1 MALFEKSLRGKV
13 VLGYLFGLLLMSG
26 LVVVNGWNLQHL
38 SRIVAAGEHVSQF
51 TNTILEARRYEK
63 NLFLYADGE
72 DYREL
77 RRFTEGAHD
86 LLVGQRDAFSLFMEE
101 ESLRE
106 LEVTLEDYRGLL
118 VRGERLQLPEGSEWE
133 RALRLRGQVVVA
145 ITEDLSRT
153 EHRTIEKALG
163 ESRTTLFQSVIL
175 VGIAGLAV
183 SFFLL
188 RLFVR
193 PLTLIEQH
201 MNRIAEG
208 DFDLIP
214 FKSQD
219 RELVSLNRAF
229 NSMLHELDARQNQI
243 VQSEKYASFGTLLFG
258 VAHELNNP
266 LSNILSSCQ
275 ILQEEIEETN
285 VNYKKELLSQI
296 EGETERARD
305 IVRSTLDYSRKK
317 EREELKLLDTVYE
330 AVRFVK
336 GNLPAKVEVEVK
348 IPEDLTVFAD
358 RQGLQQAFLN
368 LLKNGI
374 EAMKGEGTIAIRAKI
389 LPGERVEIRF
399 TDTGEGM
406 APEVLSKVFDP
417 FFTTKDAGEG
427 SGLGLFI
434 VHKII
439 KENNGTILVQSEKG
453 YGTTFLIALP
463 SQGDGD
469 GKEITTA
476 PR

>member
-1 MALFEKSLRGKV
+1 MALFEKSLRSKV
-13 VLGYLFGLLLMSG
+13 VLGYLFGFLLMIG
-26 LVVVNGWNLQHL
+26 LVVVNWWNLQHL
-38 SRIVAAGEHVSQF
+38 QKIVAAGEHVSRF
-51 TNTILEARRYEK
+51 TNAILEARRYEK
-63 NLFLYADGE
+63 NFFLYSEGE
-72 DYREL
+72 DSREL
-77 RRFTEGAHD
+77 QKFSEEAHD
-86 LLVGQRDAFSLFMEE
+86 LLIEHRESFALFMEE
-101 ESLRE
+101 EVLRK
-106 LEVTLEDYRGLL
+106 LEVTLEDYRGLFMQ
-118 VRGERLQLPEGSEWE
+118 GERLQPSERSEWE
-133 RALRLRGQVVVA
+133 KALRLRGHSVVA

-153 EHRTIEKALG
+153 VHMTIEKALG
-163 ESRTTLFQSVIL
+163 VSHTTLFQSVVF

-183 SFFLL
+183 SIFLL

-201 MNRIAEG
+201 MNRIVEG
-208 DFDLIP
+208 DFALIP

-275 ILQEEIEETN
+275 ILQEEIGEAGLD
-285 VNYKKELLSQI
+285 YKIELLSQI

-305 IVRSTLDYSRKK
+305 IVRSTLDFSRKTD
-317 EREELKLLDTVYE
+317 REEVKLLETVYE
-330 AVRFVK
+330 TVRFVR
-336 GNLPAKVEVEVK
+336 GDLPAKVEIEVN
-348 IPEDLTVFAD
+348 IPDGLTVFAD

-374 EAMKGEGTIAIRAKI
+374 EAVKGEGKVSIRAKG
-389 LPGERVEIRF
+389 LPGRKVEIRF

-406 APEVLSKVFDP
+406 APKVLSKIFDP

-439 KENNGTILVQSEKG
+439 KENNGTIMAQSEKG
-453 YGTTFLIALP
+453 YGATFLITLP
-463 SQGDGD
+463 SQGTDD
-469 GKEITTA
+469 GKEATTA
-476 PR
+476 HR